1 MADEEAEQES
11 GSPGGDLLELR
22 RLRERLLELETGL
35 RESAEPAVQA
45 ATEYCKQLCQTL
57 LEYAEK
63 WKTSEDPL
71 PLLEVYTVAIRS
83 YVKAR
88 PYLTSECE
96 NVAFVLERLAL
107 SCIELLLCLPL
118 DLPENKWEEFQAFVQ
133 VAHKN
138 LMENGSREL
147 HILTTLTQEKGVWKN
162 PVLCGIL
169 SQEQLD
175 PEKGANDLQFRIAI
189 SVLISLD

>member
-1 MADEEAEQES
+1 MLWEHVIHIKDIDVIIQKDS
-11 GSPGGDLLELR
+11 LLVRNIKLKTYICSWIWGCFFPSP
-22 RLRERLLELETGL
+22 
-35 RESAEPAVQA
+35 
-45 ATEYCKQLCQTL
+45 KQTL

-107 SCIELLLCLPL
+107 WVYFSVTKTNLYGISFSLR
-118 DLPENKWEEFQAFVQ
+118 KWFP
-133 VAHKN
+133 
-138 LMENGSREL
+138 
-147 HILTTLTQEKGVWKN
+147 N
-162 PVLCGIL
+162 PVH
-169 SQEQLD
+169 
-175 PEKGANDLQFRIAI
+175 
-189 SVLISLD
+189 SL